1 MKHALLLTAMLAMAP
16 AAPAPALAQEEES
29 ELSRGAEML
38 REGLGLMLEGMLNEM
53 RPAAE
58 GWARGWAEL
67 VNLLGDYS
75 AYELPEIL
83 PNGDILIRRKHPP
96 SPDDS
101 LAGDAPMGETD
112 L

>member
-1 MKHALLLTAMLAMAP
+1 MRHAVILATLLAMS
-16 AAPAPALAQEEES
+16 PAPSLAEGES
-29 ELSRGAEML
+29 DISRGADLL
-38 REGLGLMLEGMLNEM
+38 REGLGLMLEGMLEEM

-58 GWARGWAEL
+58 DWARGWAEL
-67 VNLLGDYS
+67 VSLLGDYS

-83 PNGDILIRRKHPP
+83 PNGDILIRRKHPL

-101 LAGDAPMGETD
+101 LSDDAPMGETD

>member
-1 MKHALLLTAMLAMAP
+1 MKHALLLTAMLVVAP
-16 AAPAPALAQEEES
+16 VASAPALAQDGKS

-38 REGLGLMLEGMLNEM
+38 REGLGLMLEGMLEEM

-58 GWARGWAEL
+58 DWARGWAEL
-67 VNLLGDYS
+67 VSLLGDYS

-96 SPDDS
+96 SPGDRPDADAP
-101 LAGDAPMGETD
+101 AGDID